1 MGPDAMLRRL
11 PGRPRQRGLT
21 LIELLVALAI
31 GLILTLAVVA
41 VLNRGEG
48 LKRTTTTLNDVN
60 QSANQISYLLDRTL
74 RSAGSGYAQRWRETF
89 GCQIF
94 ASRAPDGQIL
104 PRPAASE
111 FPVPFENV
119 RAAFSTA
126 GAVRLAPVLIGKGL
140 APGDGGDVLMV
151 MTGTSGFSESP
162 QRVNTNSATTASVIL
177 PSALGVRPNDLML
190 LADVGLNQC
199 MLQQV
204 SNAFAVTTPPA
215 QLVSFADTYS
225 AATIGT
231 AALSGFSTTGQ
242 TYAVLLGNAANNL
255 PQFQMLG
262 VGANATLFS
271 YDLLRAGGDVTVA
284 VADGV
289 AEMRALYGVTN
300 AGNPAGTVD
309 AWIDPADDA
318 ANWGLAALTDGTAAA
333 RDRLR
338 RIVSIRVG
346 LIMRSALPEQDVVA
360 PPTLT
365 LFPDL
370 AATLQQTRTL
380 TTGDQNVRH
389 RIVDFTVPLR
399 TVTLQDLP

>member
-1 MGPDAMLRRL
+1 MPRCL
-11 PGRPRQRGLT
+11 PGRSRARGLT

-60 QSANQISYLLDRTL
+60 QSANSIAYLMDRTL

-104 PRPAASE
+104 PRLATSE

-119 RAAFSTA
+119 RAALGAA
-126 GAVRLAPVLIGKGL
+126 GVMRLAPVLIGKDL
-140 APGDGGDVLMV
+140 AGNGGDVLIV

-162 QRVNTNSATTASVIL
+162 QRVNTNSATTASVVL

-190 LADVGLNQC
+190 LADAGLNQC

-204 SNAFAVTTPPA
+204 SNAFAVTNPPA
-215 QLVSFADTYS
+215 QLVPFANTYS
-225 AATIGT
+225 AATIGV

-242 TYAVLLGNAANNL
+242 TYAALIGNAVNNL

-262 VGANATLFS
+262 VGANSTLFS

-284 VADGV
+284 LADGV

-300 AGNPAGTVD
+300 AGNAAGTVD

-318 ANWGLAALTDGTAAA
+318 ANWGLAALTSGTAAA

-338 RIVSIRVG
+338 RIVSVRVG
-346 LIMRSALPEQDVVA
+346 LVMRSALPEQGVVA
-360 PPTLT
+360 PGTLT
-365 LFPDL
+365 LFGDL

-380 TTGDQNVRH
+380 TTADQNLRH

-399 TVTLQDLP
+399 SVILQDLP